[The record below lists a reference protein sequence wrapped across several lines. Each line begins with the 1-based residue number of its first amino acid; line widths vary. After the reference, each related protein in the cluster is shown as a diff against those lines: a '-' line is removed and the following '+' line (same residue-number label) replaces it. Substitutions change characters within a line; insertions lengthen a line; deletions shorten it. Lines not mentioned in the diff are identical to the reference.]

1 MGEVSLAAVKVEEL
15 LKEVRIDY
23 TKTKTVE
30 GAVASVRDILLALDT
45 VEVSSSVAARFVK
58 DLGVPDDKCGF
69 KFQKPDSVKVIGSFV
84 TQTVTKPLQNVDL
97 AVRIPKACFHE
108 KDFLNYRYHAKRL
121 LYLAAIE
128 RELSKRGSYEKIEWT
143 SLNEDATKPILIV
156 YPAVDDSRVATNF
169 LLRLIPTISTEHFD
183 GTKFGVERN
192 NVRDAKS
199 RDGLALPT
207 PHYSSSIVEDMLIQ
221 EHSVWLQSHL
231 SKSPTLRD
239 AISLAKVW
247 LRQRS
252 VDGYR
257 DGLNG
262 FLMSALIVHLSTPA
276 GKLRISEH
284 MSALQM
290 FRVTLDAI
298 GTMDIL
304 GRGLV
309 MQRSEGNSVSTDLK
323 QMKSSFEV
331 VMVDPSGRLNLTH
344 RLTKSALAEL
354 KDDALRTL
362 EAMKGVKDGGFDAV
376 FMTRVG
382 FAAKFDYHIRFEVPS
397 GTSKPPLCLDMEC
410 WRVFE
415 RKVEAILRKAL
426 SERALLVRVLQR
438 TLPSGWNPSVGL
450 GCVEK
455 VPLLAGILLSNHDVA
470 LRMADVG
477 PGADDKDEAKKFRSF
492 WGERSELRRFK
503 DGKICET
510 AVWEC
515 EPTERHLI
523 IERIVHHVC
532 GRHLALSPSDVKVV
546 AGQLDFAVTVRG
558 KDQSAVM
565 PKILEVLE
573 TLSKRLRSMEN
584 LPLHVVSVQPLSAE
598 FRHSAVY
605 YPQPHPLAS
614 EVVVS
619 NLLPKVLGCCL
630 DPLEIVIQ
638 LEGSGRWPDDPV
650 AIQKTKLAFCLNIA
664 DSMQLKWGVYCVA
677 SEDAVDILMDGFA
690 FRLSILYEKDRTLI
704 NKERLA
710 SSLATGSGLP
720 VKIGSAVLNSQ
731 PISLKGDRL
740 LRSMHASILLGLHG
754 LYPAFSPTV
763 RLAKRWLASHL
774 FSGVLAD
781 EAVELL
787 VAHLFVNPS
796 PYVPPSSRVTGLL
809 RFLRLLESHDWLLA
823 PLIVDVNASITPNDE
838 NIIMSQFDKLNRHS
852 SSVCEGPAMYIA
864 TAYDLSSET
873 WTRDS
878 PNVKGLKRLVAY
890 AKSSSA
896 LLSSMIMCHESSAKW
911 QTLFRTPLDCYDA
924 IAFLHE
930 RSLPHPSRLLFPAH
944 VDMPYVVSKKVPDDI
959 LALIPPPVMK
969 AGPIAARNHLLIG
982 FDPVEEFVKELKGR
996 LGDSCSIYY
1005 DHLASDVVGLSW
1017 TAGSN
1022 AKRKR
1027 EQKVENAVDVDD
1039 IVRHIN
1045 EAGDGLVK
1053 SIHLS
1058 DRVRKVGLPDVSKQ
1072 VEKMKGVEKFST
1084 KRKKG
1089 SKKGR

>member
-30 GAVASVRDILLALDT
+30 GAVASVRDILQTLGT

-69 KFQKPDSVKVIGSFV
+69 KFQKPVSVKVIGSFV
-84 TQTVTKPLQNVDL
+84 TQSVTKPVQNVDL
-97 AVRIPKACFHE
+97 AVLIPKTCFHE
-108 KDFLNYRYHAKRL
+108 KDYLNYRYHAKRL

-128 RELSKRGSYEKIEWT
+128 RELSKMGSFEKMEWT
-143 SLNEDATKPILIV
+143 SLHEDATKPVLIV
-156 YPAVDDSRVATNF
+156 YPAADDSGVATKF

-183 GTKFGVERN
+183 FTKFGLERN

-199 RDGLALPT
+199 REGLALPT

-221 EHSVWLQSHL
+221 EHSDWLESHL

-252 VDGYR
+252 VDGHR

-276 GKLRISEH
+276 GKQRISEH

-309 MQRSEGNSVSTDLK
+309 MQRLVENSVSSDVK

-344 RLTKSALAEL
+344 RLTKSALEEL
-354 KDDALRTL
+354 KYDALRTL
-362 EAMKGVKDGGFDAV
+362 EAMKGLKDGGFDAV

-382 FAAKFDYHIRFEVPS
+382 FSAKFDYHIRFEVPDRTTKS
-397 GTSKPPLCLDMEC
+397 PLCLDMER

-426 SERALLVRVLQR
+426 SERAVLVRVLQR
-438 TLPSGWNPSVGL
+438 SLPSGWNPSVGL
-450 GCVEK
+450 ECVEK
-455 VPLLAGILLSNHDVA
+455 VPLLAGIFLNNHEVA

-477 PGADDKDEAKKFRSF
+477 PGADDKVEAKKFRSF

-515 EPTERHLI
+515 QPTERHLI

-532 GRHLALSPSDVKVV
+532 LRHLALSPSDVKVV
-546 AGQLDFAVTVRG
+546 AGQLDFAVSVRG
-558 KDQSAVM
+558 KDQSAVI
-565 PKILEVLE
+565 PKILEVFE
-573 TLSKRLRSMEN
+573 NLSKRLRSLEN
-584 LPLHVVSVQPLSAE
+584 LPLHIVSVQPLSAE

-614 EVVVS
+614 EVVLS
-619 NLLPKVLGCCL
+619 KPLPKVLGSCL

-664 DSMQLKWGVYCVA
+664 DSMQVKWGVHCVA
-677 SEDAVDILMDGFA
+677 SEEAVDILMDGFA

-720 VKIGSAVLNSQ
+720 LKFGATVLNSQ
-731 PISLKGDRL
+731 PASLKGDRL

-796 PYVPPSSRVTGLL
+796 PYSPPSSRVTGLL

-838 NIIMSQFDKLNRHS
+838 TIIMSQFDKLNRDS
-852 SSVCEGPAMYIA
+852 NSVCEGPAMFIA

-896 LLSSMIMCHESSAKW
+896 LLSSMIMSHDSSAKW
-911 QTLFRTPLDCYDA
+911 QTLFRTPLNCYDA
-924 IAFLHE
+924 IALLHE
-930 RSLPHPSRLLFPAH
+930 QSLPHPSRLLFPAH
-944 VDMPYVVSKKVPDDI
+944 VDIPSVVSRKAPDDI
-959 LALIPPPVMK
+959 LALIPSPVMK

-982 FDPVEEFVKELKGR
+982 FDPVEEFVKELKER
-996 LGDSCSIYY
+996 LGESCSIYY
-1005 DHLASDVVGLSW
+1005 DQLGSDVVGLSW
-1017 TAGSN
+1017 TAGSSG
-1022 AKRKR
+1022 KRKR
-1027 EQKVENAVDVDD
+1027 EEKLENSVDVDD

-1045 EAGDGLVK
+1045 EAGAGLVK

-1058 DRVRKVGLPDVSKQ
+1058 DRVRKVGLPAVSKQ
-1072 VEKMKGVEKFST
+1072 VQKMKRVANLST
-1084 KRKKG
+1084 ERKKG
-1089 SKKGR
+1089 SKKGK